1 MITNYVGKTVR
12 FNTLAPSVLGA
23 KRDNVTVKAVLDLD
37 TARLLSDVRSKH
49 AQVKPLIPTLPEAAG
64 AYSYVKLVYGNGEV
78 EVLGVPWIDNNT
90 IEVITDRKL
99 IITVDTVS
107 DTTEQLVRQALLQ
120 NGISNFKIEYPE
132 TVAP

>member
-1 MITNYVGKTVR
+1 M
-12 FNTLAPSVLGA
+12 
-23 KRDNVTVKAVLDLD
+23 
-37 TARLLSDVRSKH
+37 
-49 AQVKPLIPTLPEAAG
+49 
-64 AYSYVKLVYGNGEV
+64 KLVYGNGEV